1 MLRGERVDE
10 KIIGME
16 RAGVMWYNN
25 GKRVIN
31 QNLSSRRC
39 SVRQKENTEIFID
52 NYRVSPDEIGK

>member
-1 MLRGERVDE
+1 VDE
-10 KIIGME
+10 RIIGME
-16 RAGVMWYNN
+16 RAEMMWYNN

>member
-1 MLRGERVDE
+1 MLRGEGVDE
-10 KIIGME
+10 RIIGME
-16 RAGVMWYNN
+16 RAEMMWYNN

-31 QNLSSRRC
+31 QNLSSRRY